1 MTDRLTQLQDAVDQ
15 LAVQFYSA
23 IHYLS
28 THHDF
33 VPLDG
38 SAKVSDPQLQ
48 PDDPAVF
55 ESAKAELAR
64 DIMVKT
70 RQIDLLIASLPGAGV
85 TEQDQLQRVQRLET
99 ELELAEQER
108 LRWLMRRKEL
118 LAKCDSI
125 ILQLTKS
132 KNDISSA

>member
-1 MTDRLTQLQDAVDQ
+1 MIPQSLN
-15 LAVQFYSA
+15 
-23 IHYLS
+23 
-28 THHDF
+28 
-33 VPLDG
+33 VPSPVYNLFTLDTNCF
-38 SAKVSDPQLQ
+38 AT
-48 PDDPAVF
+48 A
-55 ESAKAELAR
+55 AKAELAR